1 MSSAFENEFFPVS
14 NSKIG
19 SFNESDF
26 NMHTLVHLDNNSFFV
41 EPTTKS
47 CRIHE
52 KQQFD
57 KLSEYY
63 YLILQLPDTFGRSHD
78 VINVYIDKVTW
89 TNVLEQAFLL
99 MIIFGRWLL
108 PKGRISHS
116 ELSQLLLTFIGKAC
130 DITDFFQIFSETTVQ
145 QNTSLTYAISSIWAI
160 SLFQFPFV
168 LTATKI
174 SADSDPSL
182 CLNLIFETEI
192 WSILVHILM
201 QEFPFMIIRW
211 LIIIQFNVLNYSILF
226 FALKNVLLLVMYIY
240 RIYSILRPIVENA
253 NERKKEQPG
262 SIATVS
268 ATSANN
274 IVEVSEIDS
283 EMF

>member
-1 MSSAFENEFFPVS
+1 M
-14 NSKIG
+14 
-19 SFNESDF
+19 
-26 NMHTLVHLDNNSFFV
+26 
-41 EPTTKS
+41 
-47 CRIHE
+47 
-52 KQQFD
+52 
-57 KLSEYY
+57 
-63 YLILQLPDTFGRSHD
+63 
-78 VINVYIDKVTW
+78 
-89 TNVLEQAFLL
+89 

-130 DITDFFQIFSETTVQ
+130 DITDFFQIFSETT
-145 QNTSLTYAISSIWAI
+145 AILSIWAI

-182 CLNLIFETEI
+182 GLNLIFETEI